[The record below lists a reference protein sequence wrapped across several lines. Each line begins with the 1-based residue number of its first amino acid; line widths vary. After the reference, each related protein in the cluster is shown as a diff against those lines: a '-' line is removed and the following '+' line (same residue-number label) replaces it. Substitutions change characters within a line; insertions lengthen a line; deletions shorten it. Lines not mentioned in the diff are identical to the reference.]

1 MVAGEYALILQHE
14 PLFGHDVFGGAA
26 LLDEE
31 TDLVVAGRKL
41 VTSAGKQVAAAVE
54 LQVTQSV
61 GHVGALGAHGGKN
74 VGRGRGPEH
83 QVDVPALGTHPR
95 DHGPAAHEGRA
106 IADGEFIDAP
116 DDALTRCGGG
126 NERGRHTGPI
136 R

>member
-54 LQVTQSV
+54 LRIAQIV
-61 GHVGALGAHGGKN
+61 GHKTLAMTK
-74 VGRGRGPEH
+74 RY
-83 QVDVPALGTHPR
+83 THL
-95 DHGPAAHEGRA
+95 RA
-106 IADGEFIDAP
+106 KDLARLLD
-116 DDALTRCGGG
+116 
-126 NERGRHTGPI
+126 
-136 R
+136 